1 MIPRVKTNEKMKK
14 YLYSN
19 SIAAHPYYL
28 MRDSFEDRKTTGLF
42 RLHILDVYTNRNKM
56 REERKG
62 AFLT

>member
-1 MIPRVKTNEKMKK
+1 MISQEKTTEKMKK

-28 MRDSFEDRKTTGLF
+28 MEDSFEDRKSTGSVK
-42 RLHILDVYTNRNKM
+42 RPILDLYNNRNKM
-56 REERKG
+56 KEERKG